1 MYPEEVAETN
11 TSWGLKKVFKRF
23 SSSSSGALSRKIPSH
38 EMVQQKMLSIY
49 LKCFKEMLVKLEVKD
64 IYMNTMHI
72 KTIFDQMESP
82 KVHHNEMGHTWLAKG
97 VSQVSVVCLG
107 IHRDVIMILD
117 KLLLGKQCFL
127 RSCD

>member
-1 MYPEEVAETN
+1 
-11 TSWGLKKVFKRF
+11 
-23 SSSSSGALSRKIPSH
+23 
-38 EMVQQKMLSIY
+38 MVQQKMLSIY

-82 KVHHNEMGHTWLAKG
+82 KVHHNEMGHTWLAEG
-97 VSQVSVVCLG
+97 VSQVSVVRLG
-107 IHRDVIMILD
+107 IHRAVTIILD
-117 KLLLGKQCFL
+117 KLLLGKPCFL